1 MGDVVGFRDGDLW
14 SISRLAESFGMARRT
29 VSSRLVGVEP
39 AGERNGNPVYHIKDA
54 SKALWQVNRAGGGTT
69 LDLDQFPEA
78 RKAWYQS
85 ENERLKFEQNI
96 GQLIPAT
103 DVHRTMAMMVK
114 TIAAG
119 IDSIPDILERDAGL
133 DPQVI
138 ELVIPLLDG
147 MREATAD
154 KMREAVRDE
163 FKDEEDQE

>member
-96 GQLIPAT
+96 GQPHRGIKDKLPDQVGHHIGHHQRDHKDHPIP
-103 DVHRTMAMMVK
+103 
-114 TIAAG
+114 IF
-119 IDSIPDILERDAGL
+119 P
-133 DPQVI
+133 
-138 ELVIPLLDG
+138 
-147 MREATAD
+147 
-154 KMREAVRDE
+154 AVTHQM
-163 FKDEEDQE
+163 KD